1 MCSVQSLSPPAPV
14 PNASSPS
21 KPPTHTTPSTQGGCL
36 LRIND
41 GPAGDGVVTIAVTG
55 ELDVATAPLIGDT
68 IHRINSAQPINVHLD
83 LSAVTFCD
91 AAGLNAFLAADRL
104 LRATSGRLTLI
115 RPSPQVR
122 RLLTITKLDEILAID

>member
-1 MCSVQSLSPPAPV
+1 VQSRPPPAPV
-14 PNASSPS
+14 PNASPLA
-21 KPPTHTTPSTQGGCL
+21 KPPTHTTLPTEGGCP
-36 LRIND
+36 LRINV
-41 GPAGDGVVTIAVTG
+41 GPAEDSVVTIAVTG
-55 ELDVATAPLIGDT
+55 ELDMATAPLIGDT

-83 LSAVTFCD
+83 LSAVNFCD
-91 AAGLNAFLAADRL
+91 AAGLNAFLAADQL

>member
-1 MCSVQSLSPPAPV
+1 
-14 PNASSPS
+14 
-21 KPPTHTTPSTQGGCL
+21 
-36 LRIND
+36 
-41 GPAGDGVVTIAVTG
+41 VVTIAVTG

-83 LSAVTFCD
+83 LTAVNFCD
-91 AAGLNAFLAADRL
+91 AAGLNAFLAADRM

-115 RPSPQVR
+115 CPSPQVR